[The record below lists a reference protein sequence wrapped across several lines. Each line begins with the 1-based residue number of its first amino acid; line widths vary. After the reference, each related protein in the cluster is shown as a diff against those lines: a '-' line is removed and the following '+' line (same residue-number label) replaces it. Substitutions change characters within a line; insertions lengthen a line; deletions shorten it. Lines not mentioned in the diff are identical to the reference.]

1 VTITPTDVAEITR
14 LQVELLSLGPI
25 VASARDLAEACRWQ
39 RHATCEAEEGDA
51 LTAVDRAIEAV
62 CAAVDRQGGSDPP
75 AAAAEDVAAFLA
87 MDAPGDEAAS

>member
-1 VTITPTDVAEITR
+1 VTTAAEAEITR
-14 LQVELLSLGPI
+14 LRIELLSLGPI
-25 VASARDLAEACRWQ
+25 VAAARDLAEAVRW
-39 RHATCEAEEGDA
+39 HAASDDAAA

-87 MDAPGDEAAS
+87 MDAPGDEVAS